1 MRSRNVI
8 LHNKSFLN
16 VRRVL
21 LVLGEDVSSL
31 QCYKKQMPLLHPHK
45 NYSHISPFTP
55 YPSLSVSLI
64 SYLPLL
70 CLWMLKLDSKGQGKY
85 VNQFCVCSLPPIPSL
100 KL

>member
-1 MRSRNVI
+1 MQSGNVI
-8 LHNKSFLN
+8 LRNKSFLN

-45 NYSHISPFTP
+45 NYSHTPPFTL

-70 CLWMLKLDSKGQGKY
+70 CLWMRKLDSKGQGKY